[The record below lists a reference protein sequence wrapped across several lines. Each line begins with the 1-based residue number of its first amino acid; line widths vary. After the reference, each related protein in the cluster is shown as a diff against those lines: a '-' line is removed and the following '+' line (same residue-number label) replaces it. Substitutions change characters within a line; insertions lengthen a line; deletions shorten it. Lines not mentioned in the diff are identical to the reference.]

1 MLNSPKNGWTWIQY
15 SKTVQGI
22 LLLLQPKYPSY
33 EIFSELIHPCQQTSP
48 NIIAPANASQGPNH
62 HIDVTE
68 AVANDA
74 TSSSA
79 SPESLGADADAES
92 SFGNE
97 RPRQTLALN
106 PQSKLKERDNMITI
120 NFRSSVFILHLGPWK
135 RLSTI

>member
-1 MLNSPKNGWTWIQY
+1 M
-15 SKTVQGI
+15 VQGI

-33 EIFSELIHPCQQTSP
+33 YRFSELIHPCQQTSP

-79 SPESLGADADAES
+79 SPESLGADADAEAAS
-92 SFGNE
+92 ATKDPGK
-97 RPRQTLALN
+97 P
-106 PQSKLKERDNMITI
+106 
-120 NFRSSVFILHLGPWK
+120 
-135 RLSTI
+135 